1 MDFNLRRTTSNFT
14 REMNMTLLQLAH
26 HKEMSIQAVCH
37 TIKKQT
43 GENIPCNPNQII
55 PESII
60 EVIDSDLL
68 KDIKAK
74 GVISK
79 GPIELFDSDKE
90 ELIIAVVRSILSD
103 CIILSLLDGE
113 TITLQKDC
121 VLGYEGE
128 INEGDIVTLNSKSDF
143 KILNIQSKKSWQKE
157 KIIHAYETEKI
168 IHAKILYPYQ
178 YHGYF
183 VNIYGVRALMYNNQI
198 SDASL
203 LISGNEIDVIIQD
216 CNLNSSNYYVIVS
229 QKRVNELCKKKK
241 AIAIKEEYD
250 NIQEN
255 DILNTTIEKIEANY
269 IKVRFNNL
277 NGIVLRQDLFWCNV
291 KDINKHIEIGE
302 SIKVKVFSKSN
313 PEQGVYKI
321 MFSHKEFALNPWDA
335 SCINELDEVNGSIV
349 DRNNYGYT
357 IKIAKGIEGT
367 LSCND
372 MTKIEDE
379 ALKMWTPDQGNINLS
394 IKSIDRERKRIELC
408 IPISQE
414 IKELWENID
423 QYFEVDKTYKGTIIS
438 TEKNDFRVQLI
449 DGIEASIP
457 KEELSWPKC
466 SMPMTDFLRYSQ
478 INIIITQIKQSERK
492 IIASIKR
499 LIPNPWEIAKLSM
512 SKGSTCIVRITDKK
526 NKYLSVET
534 QNQFHLIGIIKKE
547 ELSWMSSDQIKE
559 PQIEE
564 VIEAKVI
571 LFNPEKN
578 ILNLSVRQLKDNP
591 WNELYLGAQVYGT
604 ILPKEDS
611 DAVSVQL
618 DNNLEAQTSELNLKS
633 QAGQR
638 LPFKI
643 VKLNPATEEI
653 KISMH
658 SLDTDKKNEAIVK
671 SFFKQK
677 R

>member
-74 GVISK
+74 GAISK

-216 CNLNSSNYYVIVS
+216 CNLNSSSYYVIVS
-229 QKRVNELCKKKK
+229 QKRANDLCKQKK
-241 AIAIKEEYD
+241 AMAIKEEYD

-269 IKVRFNNL
+269 IIVRFNNL
-277 NGIVLRQDLFWCNV
+277 KGLVHREDLFWCKV
-291 KDINKHIEIGE
+291 KDINKHIEVGE
-302 SIKVKVFSKSN
+302 SIKVKVISKSN
-313 PEQGVYKI
+313 PEQGVYRI
-321 MFSHKEFALNPWDA
+321 QFSHKEFTLNPWET

-349 DRNNYGYT
+349 DCNNDGYT

-367 LSCND
+367 LSYNN
-372 MTKIEDE
+372 MTKIENE

-394 IKSIDRERKRIELC
+394 IKSIDRERKLIELC

-423 QYFEVDKTYKGTIIS
+423 QYFEVDKTYKGKIIS
-438 TEKNDFRVQLI
+438 TEKNDFRVQLR

-457 KEELSWPKC
+457 ENELSWPKC
-466 SMPMTDFLRYSQ
+466 SVMPMTDFQ
-478 INIIITQIKQSERK
+478 KCQQVNVIITQINQSERK
-492 IIASIKR
+492 IIASIR
-499 LIPNPWEIAKLSM
+499 LLIPNPWEIAKLSM
-512 SKGSTCIVRITDKK
+512 SKGSTCIVRITGKK
-526 NKYLSVET
+526 NNYLFVET
-534 QNQFHLIGIIKKE
+534 QNQFHLIGIIEKE

-571 LFNPEKN
+571 LFDPEKYK
-578 ILNLSVRQLKDNP
+578 LRLSVRQLKDTL

-604 ILPKEDS
+604 ILPKEDF
-611 DAVSVQL
+611 DAVLVQL
-618 DNNLEAQTSELNLKS
+618 DNNLEAQTSELNLRS

-638 LPFKI
+638 FPFKI
-643 VKLNPATEEI
+643 VKLNPATGEI
-653 KISMH
+653 KISKH

-671 SFFKQK
+671 SFFK
-677 R
+677 